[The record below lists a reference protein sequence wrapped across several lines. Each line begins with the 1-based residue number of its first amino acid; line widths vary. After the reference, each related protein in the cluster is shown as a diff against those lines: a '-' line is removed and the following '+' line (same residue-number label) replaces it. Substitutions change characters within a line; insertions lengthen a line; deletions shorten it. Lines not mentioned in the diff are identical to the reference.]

1 MQYNIVVTK
10 QSTDRPF
17 FDLYNY
23 SACLNLNGA
32 SALRHWRDHDIDLA
46 RSDVIKR
53 WRWRGMRSHLI
64 IGGLMGAS
72 RPVRNQG
79 GSWRVPVRE
88 TDEESPGEQ
97 CVLAMLDRLRMYQ
110 QHIKV
115 QVSHDQLYVY
125 SNDLAIIDDLRQ
137 LDGVQLSW
145 VKQAQVDRPRD
156 VVLLRT
162 VNHSRRSYLRER
174 WLPPEQVVHLRN
186 FLEHQTEIRISPGMT
201 KWLMRDKSDARGMY
215 VPSGW
220 FIDHNDSGEIFLLEM
235 CVPRLVRKT
244 VDIQQR

>member
-1 MQYNIVVTK
+1 MQYNIVVTQ
-10 QSTDRPF
+10 QSTDRPY

-23 SACLNLNGA
+23 SACLGLAGA
-32 SALRHWRDHDIDLA
+32 SALRHWRDNDIHHA

-53 WRWRGMRSHLI
+53 WHWRSMRSHLI
-64 IGGLMGAS
+64 MPGL
-72 RPVRNQG
+72 RPMRNQG
-79 GSWRVPVRE
+79 GSWRVLPRE
-88 TDEESPGEQ
+88 SDEESPGQQ
-97 CVLAMLDRLRMYQ
+97 CVLSMLDRLRLYQ

-125 SNDLAIIDDLRQ
+125 TNDLDIIDDLRQ
-137 LDGVQLSW
+137 LDGVRLSW
-145 VKQAQVDRPRD
+145 VRQAQVDRPRD

-174 WLPPEQVVHLRN
+174 WLSQEQVAHLRN
-186 FLEHQTEIRISPGMT
+186 FLEHQTEIRVSPGMT
-201 KWLMRDKSDARGMY
+201 KWLLREKPDARGMY
-215 VPSGW
+215 VPGGW